1 MTFDFNDYNYYP
13 NLRSRPAEVKGFA
26 ELANAC
32 KDAIT
37 PVFTLGA
44 WPRQED
50 TKTSL
55 REVLLASSG
64 RPVMLDLT
72 SDPSYITKDI
82 FELKNPDSNFKN
94 WREFITQIDHP
105 VIPVIQINEDS
116 KISQVIR
123 QARYFENNGL
133 GKLAFKIQSF
143 GSQASNVIAALSALD
158 SADNALVIIDAGYI
172 RDTLHA
178 SLAGSVTLI
187 NTIRDEVDN
196 AIISVTSTSF
206 PASVMPFL
214 DANSKG
220 KSGIIDMLET
230 KLHAAIG
237 REAVIYGDHGSIH
250 SRVYPAKGGKFI
262 ARIDYPL
269 NDAWVFERRADTN
282 SQGYISAAQDLIE
295 DFPEILEDDTWGAR
309 KIVSASDGDIENMKT
324 PASWIA
330 ARVNMHIS
338 RQVDLTGS
346 STTDEEDFEDFDL

>member
-1 MTFDFNDYNYYP
+1 MTFDFNNYNYFP
-13 NLRSRPAEVKGFA
+13 NLRSRPAEVKGFS
-26 ELANAC
+26 ELADAC

-50 TKTSL
+50 TRTSL
-55 REVLLASSG
+55 KEVIQASGG
-64 RPVMLDLT
+64 RPLMLDLT
-72 SDPSYITKDI
+72 NEPSYLTKDI

-94 WREFITQIDHP
+94 WRNFIDQIQHP
-105 VIPVIQINEDS
+105 VIPIIQINEES

-123 QARYFENNGL
+123 QARYFENKGL
-133 GKLAFKIQSF
+133 GKIAFKLQSF
-143 GSQASNVIAALSALD
+143 SSQANNVIAALSALD
-158 SADNALVIIDAGYI
+158 SSDNALIIIDAGYI

-187 NTIRDEVDN
+187 NSIRDEVDN

-206 PASVMPFL
+206 PSSVIPFI
-214 DANSKG
+214 DAKSKG
-220 KSGIIDMLET
+220 KSGIIDMFET

-250 SRVYPAKGGKFI
+250 SRVYPTKGGKFI

-282 SQGYISAAQDLIE
+282 SQGYISAAVDLIGA
-295 DFPEILEDDTWGAR
+295 FPEILEDDTWGAK
-309 KIVSASDGDIENMKT
+309 KIIRASQGDIDNMKT

-338 RQVDLTGS
+338 RQIDLTSS
-346 STTDEEDFEDFDL
+346 STTDEEDFEDFDF

>member
-13 NLRSRPAEVKGFA
+13 NLRSRPAEVKGFC
-26 ELANAC
+26 ELADAC
-32 KDAIT
+32 KDSVT
-37 PVFTLGA
+37 PIFTLGA

-55 REVLLASSG
+55 KEVINASGG
-64 RPVMLDLT
+64 RPFILDLT
-72 SDPSYITKDI
+72 SDPTYLTKDI
-82 FELKNPDSNFKN
+82 FELKNPESNFKA
-94 WREFITQIDHP
+94 WREFIEGIQSP
-105 VIPVIQINEDS
+105 VIPTIQINDDS

-123 QARYFENNGL
+123 QARYFENKGL
-133 GKLAFKIQSF
+133 GKIAFKIQSF
-143 GSQASNVIAALSALD
+143 SDQTGNVIAALSALD

-187 NTIRDEVDN
+187 NSIRDEVEN

-206 PASVMPFL
+206 PASVIPFI
-214 DANSKG
+214 DAKSKG
-220 KSGIIDMLET
+220 KSGVIDMLET

-250 SRVYPAKGGKFI
+250 SRVYPTKGGKFI

-295 DFPEILEDDTWGAR
+295 AFPEILEDDTWGAR
-309 KIVSASDGDIENMKT
+309 KIVSASAGDIENMKQ

-338 RQVDLTGS
+338 RQVDLTSS
-346 STTDEEDFEDFDL
+346 STTDEEDFDEFDF

>member
-13 NLRSRPAEVKGFA
+13 NLRSRPAEVKGFC
-26 ELANAC
+26 ELADAC
-32 KDAIT
+32 KDAIIPT
-37 PVFTLGA
+37 FTLGK

-50 TKTSL
+50 SRTSL
-55 REVLLASSG
+55 SEIINASGG
-64 RPVMLDLT
+64 RPLILDLT
-72 SDPSYITKDI
+72 SDPAYLTKDI
-82 FELKNPDSNFKN
+82 YELKNPDSNFKS
-94 WREFITQIDHP
+94 WRNFIERIEHP
-105 VIPVIQINEDS
+105 VVPTIQINEDS

-123 QARYFENNGL
+123 QARHFENSGL
-133 GKLAFKIQSF
+133 GKIAFKIQSF
-143 GSQASNVIAALSALD
+143 SDQANNIIAALSALD

-172 RDTLHA
+172 RDTVHA
-178 SLAGSVTLI
+178 SLAGCVTLI
-187 NTIRDEVDN
+187 NSIRDEVDN

-206 PASVMPFL
+206 PSSVMPFI
-214 DANSKG
+214 DAKSKG

-250 SRVYPAKGGKFI
+250 SRVYTTKGGKFI

-295 DFPEILEDDTWGAR
+295 SFPEILEDDTWGAR
-309 KIVSASDGDIENMKT
+309 KIVSAASGDIDNMKQ

-338 RQVDLTGS
+338 RQIDLTS
-346 STTDEEDFEDFDL
+346 ASVTDEEDFDEFDF